1 MIDPRTILPPRG
13 HHPSVRIADFALER
27 YFARWEF
34 AVRHVLCAR
43 DVEGWSM
50 AELLALADEETRSMW
65 GGLRLGYTESTG
77 HPLLRREI
85 AALYDSISADD
96 VLVFAGAEEAI
107 FCLMTTALA
116 GGDHVVVTWP
126 GYQSLYEVARSA
138 GAKVGLHLLREEDGW
153 SLDVDRLILS
163 LHDETRMVVVNAP
176 HQPTGMLPTE
186 AEWRRLAAECSS
198 RGIRLVGDEV
208 YRFLEHDGAA
218 TLPAAADLD
227 ARAVSIG
234 VMSKTFAMAG
244 LRIGWLAT
252 RDRAVLD
259 RCARLKDYTTIC
271 SSAPSEVLA
280 LIGLRA
286 RDRVIERSREIVA
299 SNLALLDDFF
309 ERRADAFTWVRPRGG
324 STGFPRLVTGGPAG
338 TSADAFAARLVDATG
353 VLVLPSSTFGFD
365 DAHFRIGLGRTDL
378 PAALE
383 KLEAFVGPSA

>member
-1 MIDPRTILPPRG
+1 M
-13 HHPSVRIADFALER
+13 RIADFALER
-27 YFARWEF
+27 YFAKWEF
-34 AVRHVLCAR
+34 AVEHVACAS

-50 AELLALADEETRSMW
+50 AELLALADDETRSMW
-65 GGLRLGYTESTG
+65 DGLRLGYTESTG
-77 HPLLRREI
+77 HPFLRAEI
-85 AALYDSISADD
+85 ATLYDGITADD
-96 VLVFAGAEEAI
+96 VMVFAGAEEAI
-107 FCLMTTALA
+107 FCLMSTSLQE
-116 GGDHVVVTWP
+116 GNHVVVTWP
-126 GYQSLYEVARSA
+126 GYQSLYEVARAA
-138 GAKVGLHLLREEDGW
+138 GAKVGLHLLRGEDRW
-153 SLDVDRLILS
+153 SLDVDRLMRS

-176 HQPTGMLPTE
+176 HQPTGVLPTE
-186 AEWRRLAAECSS
+186 AEWRRLAGECRT

-208 YRFLEHDGAA
+208 YRFLEHDGA

-227 ARAVSIG
+227 DRAVSIG

-252 RDRAVLD
+252 RDHAVLD

-309 ERRADAFTWVRPRGG
+309 ARRADAFTWVRPRGG